1 MTEKKYFAAANTVG
15 GFVSYYG
22 DIFENCDRI
31 YVIKGGSGTG
41 KSRFMMEVAD
51 YVSKNTDGAGVEY
64 FYCSFDPDSLDG
76 IIIDR
81 RIALIDGT
89 APHVYE
95 PTVPGAKED
104 LIDLGAFWNSRA
116 LAEKKSEILSLMG
129 QKKECFKRAY
139 SYLSAYGEL
148 MSARETILLPFVDQ
162 SRLCADAAK
171 RVSEIERNG
180 EGEGLVRPTSA
191 FGRYG
196 IIGEIPKK
204 EETGLEYL
212 WLSHIIGEAGRFN
225 MSFEISYHPLFAC
238 RPMRVTMAN
247 GAVFST
253 SDIDLT
259 EYMTGDFQKAMI
271 KANETVKTAD
281 EILCLA
287 ERELSE
293 ASDIHFGIEE
303 IYVSAMDFEKKE
315 AFTKE
320 FLKKLEI

>member
-22 DIFENCDRI
+22 DIFGKCGRI

-41 KSRFMMEVAD
+41 KSRFMREVAN
-51 YVSKNTDGAGVEY
+51 YVSNNTDGAGVEY
-64 FYCSFDPDSLDG
+64 FYCSFDPNSLDG

-104 LIDLGAFWNSRA
+104 FVDLGAFWNSKA
-116 LAEKKSEILSLMG
+116 LAERKTEIISLME
-129 QKKECFKRAY
+129 QKRECFKRTY
-139 SYLSAYGEL
+139 RYLSAYGEL
-148 MSARETILLPFVDQ
+148 MAARESLLLSLVE
-162 SRLCADAAK
+162 RGGLCADAAK
-171 RVSEIERNG
+171 RVSEIEKNG

-196 IIGEIPKK
+196 IAGEIPKNDK
-204 EETGLEYL
+204 TGLEYL
-212 WLSHIIGEAGRFN
+212 WLSRIIEEAKRFN
-225 MSFEISYHPLFAC
+225 MSFEISYHPLFAY
-238 RPMRVTMAN
+238 RPMRITMGNGVT
-247 GAVFST
+247 FSV
-253 SDIDLT
+253 SDVDMN
-259 EYMTGDFQKAMI
+259 EFMMGDVQKAII
-271 KANETVKTAD
+271 KANESVKSAE
-281 EILCLA
+281 EILCTA

-293 ASDIHFGIEE
+293 ASEIHFSIEE

-320 FLKKLEI
+320 FLEKLEI